1 MTMQPVA
8 LVFLAVA
15 AVLADRPHSG
25 PARLRRLTAVGRSD
39 RHRPPPA
46 WRSAALCAV
55 AAGLIAVAVA
65 GWLAGPPAV
74 VAGALLPR
82 LRRLFAGRRPGGDP
96 GDLDLS
102 ARWDLLASCLRA
114 GLPVPTAIRAVAT
127 DLPGVAGAALR
138 SCADQLGFGADPARA
153 WQQAMDQPAIA
164 PLARAARR
172 SSRSGT
178 AIADVAA
185 ALAQETRAAAAD
197 LAEARAQR
205 AGVLITGPLGL
216 CFLPAFICLGIV
228 PVVLGLA
235 GRLTAT

>member
-1 MTMQPVA
+1 MTAQPVA
-8 LVFLAVA
+8 LVLLAVA
-15 AVLADRPHSG
+15 VVLIDRPHSG
-25 PARLRRLTAVGRSD
+25 RARLRRLTGADRSEE
-39 RHRPPPA
+39 HRPPPA
-46 WRSAALCAV
+46 WRPAALCAV
-55 AAGLIAVAVA
+55 AAGLVAVAVA
-65 GWLAGPPAV
+65 GWLAGPPVAAV
-74 VAGALLPR
+74 GALLPR
-82 LRRLFAGRRPGGDP
+82 LRRSVASRRPGDL

-127 DLPGVAGAALR
+127 DLPGAAGAALR
-138 SCADQLGFGADPARA
+138 SCADLLGFGADPARA
-153 WQQAMDQPAIA
+153 WQQAMDQPATA

-185 ALAQETRAAAAD
+185 ALARETRAAAAD